1 MLKHLAIGAA
11 FAALLATGALAQNS
25 TTDPAQPANPPAAAP
40 AAPAAAPTPA
50 PSNATAP
57 KSENTTAT
65 TTTTTTTTSN
75 VNFKSAMAQD
85 EMLASKI
92 TGLKV
97 RNSAGDNLG
106 DINDVVLDKS
116 GKVSA
121 IIVGVGGFL
130 GLGEKAVGV
139 PFEAI
144 TFADATDGSHVGRLD
159 TTKDALN
166 AAPTFVYKDTTSST
180 MASGNKPKPMT
191 Q

>member
-11 FAALLATGALAQNS
+11 FAAFLATGALAQN
-25 TTDPAQPANPPAAAP
+25 TGTDPAQTANPPAPAAGAPATPAAPAPAAAP
-40 AAPAAAPTPA
+40 AKEG
-50 PSNATAP
+50 S
-57 KSENTTAT
+57 AT

-75 VNFKSAMAQD
+75 TVNFKSAMAQD

-92 TGLKV
+92 TGMKV

-130 GLGEKAVGV
+130 GLGEKAIGV

-144 TFADATDGSHVGRLD
+144 TFADANDGTHVGRLD

-166 AAPTFVYKDTTSST
+166 AAPTFVYKDTTSS
-180 MASGNKPKPMT
+180 MATSGTKSKPMT